1 MSRRVR
7 ARTYMNIGNDST
19 PPHMQYTEKKPLFS
33 EKEIIFR
40 GSGCAKVWKISSRA
54 QVIIFAS
61 LLLVALWCFYSYY
74 LYNKSGHIISYKEQ
88 ELDATRDAYVELMT
102 DFVALHKNIGAM
114 ISSIDDGKNKNNKK
128 FDQYK
133 RQAQLVE
140 DKIKQITDEKDWL
153 SSETLSERA
162 SLSEALLQRD
172 IIASERDALKKQIDE
187 LEETIKDIKKAEM
200 EVLERI
206 DSVADKEMSK
216 IKSAINSINQTLKSK
231 GLYFNALAN
240 SKRKNNSGGPY
251 VPDRQNLVKD
261 KKLDDKISAIFKNY
275 DDLDYY
281 KEVVQYIPIGKPV
294 WSYWV
299 TSQFGSRSDP
309 FNGKRAR
316 HKGMDLASRTGNK
329 IKVKAKGKVTR
340 AEFAGGYGNLVV
352 VDHGNGFQT
361 KYAHMHKIYVKK
373 GQYVEYDDTLGEV
386 GSTGRS
392 TGPHLHYEVLYMGKN
407 VDPMPFLKAKIS

>member
-1 MSRRVR
+1 
-7 ARTYMNIGNDST
+7 MNIGNEST

-54 QVIIFAS
+54 QVIIFAA
-61 LLLVALWCFYSYY
+61 LLLIGLWCFYSYY

-114 ISSIDDGKNKNNKK
+114 ISSIDDGKNKDNKK

-140 DKIKQITDEKDWL
+140 DKIKQITNEKDWL
-153 SSETLSERA
+153 NSETLSERA

-172 IIASERDALKKQIDE
+172 IVASERDALKKQIDE

-206 DSVADKEMSK
+206 DGVADKEMSK
-216 IKSAINSINQTLKSK
+216 IKSAINSINQALKSK

-251 VPDRQNLVKD
+251 VPDRQNMAND

-275 DDLDYY
+275 DDLEYY
-281 KEVVQYIPIGKPV
+281 KEVVQYIPMGKPV

-299 TSQFGSRSDP
+299 TSQYGSRSDP

>member
-1 MSRRVR
+1 
-7 ARTYMNIGNDST
+7 MNIGNEST

-114 ISSIDDGKNKNNKK
+114 ISSIDDGKNKDNKK

-216 IKSAINSINQTLKSK
+216 IKSAINSINQTLKNK

-281 KEVVQYIPIGKPV
+281 KEVVQHIPIGKPV

-361 KYAHMHKIYVKK
+361 KYAHLHKIYVKK

>member
-1 MSRRVR
+1 
-7 ARTYMNIGNDST
+7 MNIGNDST

-114 ISSIDDGKNKNNKK
+114 ISSIDDGKNKDNKK

-140 DKIKQITDEKDWL
+140 DKIKQITNEKDWL
-153 SSETLSERA
+153 NSETLSERA

-172 IIASERDALKKQIDE
+172 IVASERDALKKQIDE

-206 DSVADKEMSK
+206 DGVADKEMSK
-216 IKSAINSINQTLKSK
+216 IKSAINSINQALKSK

-251 VPDRQNLVKD
+251 VPDRQNMAND

-281 KEVVQYIPIGKPV
+281 KEVVQYIPMGKPV

-299 TSQFGSRSDP
+299 TSQYGSRSDP

>member
-1 MSRRVR
+1 
-7 ARTYMNIGNDST
+7 MNIGNDSI

-54 QVIIFAS
+54 QVIVFMA
-61 LLLVALWCFYSYY
+61 LLLISSWCFYSYY
-74 LYNKSGHIISYKEQ
+74 LYNKSGHIISYKER
-88 ELDATRDAYVELMT
+88 ELDETRDAYVELMT
-102 DFVALHKNIGAM
+102 DFVTLHKNIGAM
-114 ISSIDDGKNKNNKK
+114 ISSIGEGKGKDNEK

-133 RQAQLVE
+133 RQAQMVE

-153 SSETLSERA
+153 SSETISERA

-172 IIASERDALKKQIDE
+172 IIASERDALKKQINE

-206 DSVADKEMSK
+206 DGVADKEISK
-216 IKSAINSINQTLKSK
+216 IKSAINSINQALKSK

-251 VPDRQNLVKD
+251 IPDRRNLVKD
-261 KKLDDKISAIFKNY
+261 KKIDDKISAIFKNY
-275 DDLDYY
+275 DDLEYY
-281 KEVVQYIPIGKPV
+281 KEVVQYIPMGKPV

-299 TSQFGSRSDP
+299 TSQYGTRSDP

>member
-1 MSRRVR
+1 
-7 ARTYMNIGNDST
+7 MNIGNDST

-114 ISSIDDGKNKNNKK
+114 ISSIDDGKNKDNKK

-140 DKIKQITDEKDWL
+140 DKIKQITNEKDWL
-153 SSETLSERA
+153 NSETLSERA

-172 IIASERDALKKQIDE
+172 IVASERDALKKQIDE

-206 DSVADKEMSK
+206 DGVADKEMSK
-216 IKSAINSINQTLKSK
+216 IKSAINSINQALKSK

-251 VPDRQNLVKD
+251 VPDRQNMAND
-261 KKLDDKISAIFKNY
+261 KKLDDKISTIFKNY
-275 DDLDYY
+275 DDLEYY
-281 KEVVQYIPIGKPV
+281 KEVVQYIPMGKPV

-299 TSQFGSRSDP
+299 TSQYGSRSDP

>member
-1 MSRRVR
+1 MH
-7 ARTYMNIGNDST
+7 IGNDSI

-54 QVIIFAS
+54 QVIVFMA
-61 LLLVALWCFYSYY
+61 LLLISSWCFYSYY
-74 LYNKSGHIISYKEQ
+74 LYNKSGHIISYKER
-88 ELDATRDAYVELMT
+88 ELDETRDAYVELMT
-102 DFVALHKNIGAM
+102 DFVTLHKNIGAM
-114 ISSIDDGKNKNNKK
+114 ISSIGEGKGKDNKK

-133 RQAQLVE
+133 RQAQMVE

-153 SSETLSERA
+153 SSETISERA

-172 IIASERDALKKQIDE
+172 IIASERDALKKQINE

-206 DSVADKEMSK
+206 DGVADKEISK
-216 IKSAINSINQTLKSK
+216 IKSAINSINQALKSK

-251 VPDRQNLVKD
+251 IPDRRNLVKD
-261 KKLDDKISAIFKNY
+261 KKIDDKISAIFKNY
-275 DDLDYY
+275 DDLEYY
-281 KEVVQYIPIGKPV
+281 KEVVQYIPMGKPV

-299 TSQFGSRSDP
+299 TSQYGTRSDP

>member
-1 MSRRVR
+1 
-7 ARTYMNIGNDST
+7 MNIGNEST

>member
-1 MSRRVR
+1 
-7 ARTYMNIGNDST
+7 MNIGNEST

-114 ISSIDDGKNKNNKK
+114 ISSIDDGKNKDNKK

-187 LEETIKDIKKAEM
+187 LEDTIEDIKKAEM

-206 DSVADKEMSK
+206 DGVADKEMSK
-216 IKSAINSINQTLKSK
+216 IKSAINSINQALKSK

-240 SKRKNNSGGPY
+240 SKRKNSSGGPY
-251 VPDRQNLVKD
+251 VPDRQNMAND

-275 DDLDYY
+275 DDLEYY
-281 KEVVQYIPIGKPV
+281 KEVVQYIPMGKPV

-361 KYAHMHKIYVKK
+361 KYAHLHKIYVKK

>member
-1 MSRRVR
+1 
-7 ARTYMNIGNDST
+7 MNIGNDSI

-54 QVIIFAS
+54 QVIVFMA
-61 LLLVALWCFYSYY
+61 LLLISSWCFYSYY
-74 LYNKSGHIISYKEQ
+74 LYNKSGHIISYKER
-88 ELDATRDAYVELMT
+88 ELDETRDAYVELMT
-102 DFVALHKNIGAM
+102 DFVTLHKNIGAM
-114 ISSIDDGKNKNNKK
+114 ISSIGEGKGKDNKK

-133 RQAQLVE
+133 RQAQMVE

-153 SSETLSERA
+153 SSETISERA

-172 IIASERDALKKQIDE
+172 IIASERDALKKQINE

-206 DSVADKEMSK
+206 DGVADKEISK
-216 IKSAINSINQTLKSK
+216 IKSAINSINQALKSK

-251 VPDRQNLVKD
+251 IPDRRNLVKD
-261 KKLDDKISAIFKNY
+261 KKIDDKISAIFKNY
-275 DDLDYY
+275 DDLEYY
-281 KEVVQYIPIGKPV
+281 KEVVQYIPMGKPV

-299 TSQFGSRSDP
+299 TSQYGTRSDP

>member
-1 MSRRVR
+1 MSRCAR
-7 ARTYMNIGNDST
+7 AGTWMNIGNDSI

-54 QVIIFAS
+54 QVIVFMA
-61 LLLVALWCFYSYY
+61 LLLISSWCFYSYY
-74 LYNKSGHIISYKEQ
+74 LYNKSGHIISYKER
-88 ELDATRDAYVELMT
+88 ELDETRDAYVELMT
-102 DFVALHKNIGAM
+102 DFVTLHKNIGAM
-114 ISSIDDGKNKNNKK
+114 ISSIGEGKGKDNKK

-133 RQAQLVE
+133 RQAQMVE

-153 SSETLSERA
+153 SSETISERA

-172 IIASERDALKKQIDE
+172 IIASERDALKKQINE

-206 DSVADKEMSK
+206 DGVADKEISK
-216 IKSAINSINQTLKSK
+216 IKSSINSINQALKSK

-251 VPDRQNLVKD
+251 IPDRRNLVKD
-261 KKLDDKISAIFKNY
+261 KKIDDKISAIFKNY
-275 DDLDYY
+275 DDLEYY
-281 KEVVQYIPIGKPV
+281 KEVVQYIPMGKPV

-299 TSQFGSRSDP
+299 TSQYGTRSDP